1 MPLDEQVENIYNNS
15 SLSTETYELDDDGN
29 LIKYKSNLFE
39 KKDGKYYC
47 INGEKSNII
56 NIPEY
61 AGVNTICDY
70 LQNWLELY
78 NLGKEENISKKI
90 APGYLESNIYN
101 KNKDELTYLLTVND
115 ILSRTIIIRRNS
127 SNSIPDYFGA
137 INDNQ
142 LSDTL
147 YIEYRDSVGYAY
159 FIKFTYNKSTKRI
172 GEIIEKEAQYL
183 KGYDNIFLGG
193 FSQGACMSIHIGLSY
208 EKTMGGIICVSGAL
222 FPNTLINKKNEKV
235 PIFISHGDLDDQ
247 ITKDIQQLSIKKIK
261 HFPNLEEHYYPSI
274 GHYIEDNTL
283 ADLTKFFHKYMK

>member
-1 MPLDEQVENIYNNS
+1 MEYQYNN
-15 SLSTETYELDDDGN
+15 
-29 LIKYKSNLFE
+29 LFQIE
-39 KKDGKYYC
+39 KE
-47 INGEKSNII
+47 NTTII
-56 NIPEY
+56 
-61 AGVNTICDY
+61 
-70 LQNWLELY
+70 LY
-78 NLGKEENISKKI
+78 TKKNISKKYSSVLI
-90 APGYLESNIYN
+90 WLAGLEESSEDFLDMFVYN
-101 KNKDELTYLLTVND
+101 YNLFPNPDKNK
-115 ILSRTIIIRRNS
+115 IIILCGEKMKITAYQFEPNGDEE
-127 SNSIPDYFGA
+127 IPSWFDVRSLFA
-137 INDNQ
+137 INENNVNLINFD
-142 LSDTL
+142 D
-147 YIEYRDSVGYAY
+147 V
-159 FIKFTYNKSTKRI
+159 NKSTKRI

-208 EKTMGGIICVSGAL
+208 EKTLGGIICVSGAL

>member
-1 MPLDEQVENIYNNS
+1 MEYQYNN
-15 SLSTETYELDDDGN
+15 
-29 LIKYKSNLFE
+29 LFQIE
-39 KKDGKYYC
+39 KE
-47 INGEKSNII
+47 NTTII
-56 NIPEY
+56 
-61 AGVNTICDY
+61 
-70 LQNWLELY
+70 LY
-78 NLGKEENISKKI
+78 TKKNISKKYSSVLI
-90 APGYLESNIYN
+90 WLAGLEEFSEDFLDMFIYN
-101 KNKDELTYLLTVND
+101 YNLFPNPDKNK
-115 ILSRTIIIRRNS
+115 IIILCGEKMKITAYQFEPNGDEE
-127 SNSIPDYFGA
+127 IPSWFDVRSLFA
-137 INDNQ
+137 INENNVNLINFD
-142 LSDTL
+142 D
-147 YIEYRDSVGYAY
+147 V
-159 FIKFTYNKSTKRI
+159 NKSTKRI

-208 EKTMGGIICVSGAL
+208 EKTLGGIICVSGAL

>member
-1 MPLDEQVENIYNNS
+1 MKITAYQFEPNGDEEIPSWFDVRSLFAINENNV
-15 SLSTETYELDDDGN
+15 N
-29 LIKYKSNLFE
+29 LINF
-39 KKDGKYYC
+39 DD
-47 INGEKSNII
+47 
-56 NIPEY
+56 
-61 AGVNTICDY
+61 V
-70 LQNWLELY
+70 
-78 NLGKEENISKKI
+78 
-90 APGYLESNIYN
+90 
-101 KNKDELTYLLTVND
+101 
-115 ILSRTIIIRRNS
+115 
-127 SNSIPDYFGA
+127 
-137 INDNQ
+137 
-142 LSDTL
+142 
-147 YIEYRDSVGYAY
+147 
-159 FIKFTYNKSTKRI
+159 NKSTKRI

-208 EKTMGGIICVSGAL
+208 EKTLGGIICVSGAL